1 MSAYVFYDSYGQII
15 STYSG
20 AQPEIQTIENAI
32 GYALVDSNYVS
43 FEDTYYDIANKKFA
57 AKTITNLNI
66 PDVVKKDDV
75 VTFTVP
81 ADCYVL
87 VNGTKHT
94 LGNITVD
101 TSEVNGIVI
110 SVKGKLKYEKFLRVK
125 TYYENRMVEYP
136 SIKDQLD
143 EIYHNGIDGWKAKIK
158 AVKDKYPK

>member
-1 MSAYVFYDSYGQII
+1 MNTYVFYDSYGQII
-15 STYSG
+15 STYGG

-43 FEDTYYDIANKKFA
+43 SEDTYYDITNKKFA
-57 AKTITNLNI
+57 AKTITDLNI
-66 PDVVKKDDV
+66 PDRIKKDAA

-87 VNGTKHT
+87 VNDIKHT
-94 LGNITVD
+94 SGNITLD
-101 TSEVNGIVI
+101 TSKVDGILI
-110 SVKGKLKYEKFLRVK
+110 SVKGKLKYEKFLK
-125 TYYENRMVEYP
+125 ITTYYEDRMGEYP

-143 EIYHNGIDGWKAKIK
+143 EIYHNGIDGWKTKIK